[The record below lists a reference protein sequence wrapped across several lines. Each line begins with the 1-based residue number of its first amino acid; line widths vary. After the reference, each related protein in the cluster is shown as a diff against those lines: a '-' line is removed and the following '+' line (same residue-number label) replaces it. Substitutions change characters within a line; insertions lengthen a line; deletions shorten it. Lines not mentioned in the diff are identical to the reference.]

1 MSVPYTKQVAYLES
15 AGSQWIDTGVVP
27 TSTTRIELQ
36 YQYSTGNYTSGCGVC
51 ANGGS
56 KRFHINTYL
65 GKLHFGSG
73 GSSNWVNTI
82 DQNTNIHSA
91 SLSGTGSG
99 NVLIDGNTYSTNGTV
114 GDFTGYNIYLFR
126 VNGESSY
133 TNGYRIYYCKI
144 YDNNVLVRDFIPV
157 RIGNEGCLY
166 DNVSGEL
173 FRNKGTGNFIFNEIL
188 EHSPLISNIR
198 RRLLYAKPKGY
209 NLDELG
215 YISDGQ
221 EIHLDAIYNDFLTH
235 NSNADRWYDYVSKD
249 YYQLNGDTG
258 YIWNADNIV
267 TTNTTQHYKKIM
279 DHPFVKNLYT
289 VSLLFRFTGMMGY
302 DFGDNKIRHYY
313 RTIVYNSGWRE
324 ATIFQQTDYVSVVKI
339 DFVLDNSVLK
349 CYKNGELI
357 QTWQNVTVLTSDT
370 ILIGSG
376 CWYNVKVYNRPLSE
390 KEIKFN
396 YNVDV
401 NRFGL

>member
-1 MSVPYTKQVAYLES
+1 MS
-15 AGSQWIDTGVVP
+15 G
-27 TSTTRIELQ
+27 
-36 YQYSTGNYTSGCGVC
+36 
-51 ANGGS
+51 
-56 KRFHINTYL
+56 
-65 GKLHFGSG
+65 
-73 GSSNWVNTI
+73 
-82 DQNTNIHSA
+82 
-91 SLSGTGSG
+91 
-99 NVLIDGNTYSTNGTV
+99 
-114 GDFTGYNIYLFR
+114 
-126 VNGESSY
+126 
-133 TNGYRIYYCKI
+133 
-144 YDNNVLVRDFIPV
+144 
-157 RIGNEGCLY
+157 
-166 DNVSGEL
+166 
-173 FRNKGTGNFIFNEIL
+173 
-188 EHSPLISNIR
+188 IR

-289 VSLLFRFTGMMGY
+289 VSLLFRFTGMMGN

-357 QTWQNVTVLTSDT
+357 KTWQNKVVITSDT
-370 ILIGSG
+370 ILLGNGS
-376 CWYNVKVYNRPLSE
+376 WYNVKVYNRPLSE
-390 KEIKFN
+390 EEIKFN

-401 NRFGL
+401 QRFGL